1 MHHHDIALTF
11 FHIYGS
17 GTYKLSYTSPR
28 KATGTHVAICPNE
41 SRRPKTSTGKKTN
54 IKQQSEV
61 PTDPHGEG
69 RTRKIKFG
77 GIHYVDGSQ
86 KQLF

>member
-1 MHHHDIALTF
+1 MLQYGLWKLKALV
-11 FHIYGS
+11 
-17 GTYKLSYTSPR
+17 LE
-28 KATGTHVAICPNE
+28 A
-41 SRRPKTSTGKKTN
+41 KKTL
-54 IKQQSEV
+54 KQQSEV

>member
-1 MHHHDIALTF
+1 MFTQHK
-11 FHIYGS
+11 
-17 GTYKLSYTSPR
+17 TYKLSYTAYY
-28 KATGTHVAICPNE
+28 KTLGIYVAIRVDE
-41 SRRPKTSTGKKTN
+41 SRKPWCLRLKTL
-54 IKQQSEV
+54 KQQSEV